1 MRGRQSGTGSSA
13 VHGKQLLSERQVFQ
27 QEILAGAQQAGQP
40 ANKGTKHGDHSENL
54 IAMSDL
60 RLFLQVVHLTKAKG
74 FDDAQAEHQGQS

>member
-13 VHGKQLLSERQVFQ
+13 VQGKQLLSERQVFQ

-40 ANKGTKHGDHSENL
+40 ANKVTKHGDDSENL

-60 RLFLQVVHLTKAKG
+60 SLFASRSSYEG
-74 FDDAQAEHQGQS
+74 ERF